1 MQPTLKIVISFI
13 KWGSLGQLSRSTGA
27 VIKLSQLN
35 RSTRRHKAQ
44 LNRSRPFI
52 KPNQLNRSTKPIIKL
67 SQLNRS
73 KRHKAQSVQS
83 FNQTS
88 HKAQLAQSFETSH
101 KTEPAQS
108 SNQTTHKAQ
117 SAQSFNTSH
126 KSQSAQSLNQTC
138 HKAQPAQSFN
148 EKVILNSVSSISRW
162 SYQSPSVIEISHLV
176 YEVRKSLHSITDLS
190 QADIFTLSLNLRG
203 SHKRHQTQSG
213 QVSDLS
219 LYWMTLTEA
228 GKVNRIQYRARS
240 SVGAGYKSCVNFGQQ
255 CITGHVMHADWQAL
269 NTNLYICICRQEC
282 ISDVRKTD

>member
-88 HKAQLAQSFETSH
+88 HKAQLAQSFE
-101 KTEPAQS
+101 
-108 SNQTTHKAQ
+108 
-117 SAQSFNTSH
+117 TSH